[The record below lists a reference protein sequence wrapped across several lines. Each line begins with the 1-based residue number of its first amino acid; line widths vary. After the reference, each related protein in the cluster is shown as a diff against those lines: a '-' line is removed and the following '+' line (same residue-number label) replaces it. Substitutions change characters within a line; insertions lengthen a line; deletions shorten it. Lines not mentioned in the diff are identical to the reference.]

1 MIEIRRILC
10 PIDFS
15 EFSRHA
21 LDHAI
26 AVARRYHSTITV
38 LNVCPPVPAT
48 PVVPGIPMIP
58 VTAAPPA
65 DLDALLVSLKRFAD
79 AETGTPVPMQFEIG
93 QGDAAREILD
103 RARALPSDLIVMG
116 THGRSG
122 FDRLVLG
129 SVTEKVI
136 RRAPCPVLTV
146 PPLVEKTAE
155 SPAALFSR
163 ILCAVDFS
171 DVSLHALEY
180 AFSLATSIEGA
191 RLTLMHVVE
200 VMPAPTASEPARDS
214 EGKALD
220 AYVAA
225 AAEAR
230 TRRLEQLVPDSV
242 RANTTVET
250 VLAIGRAHVEILR
263 IATERQADVIVLG
276 THGFAISQ
284 LLFGSTAQQVTRQ
297 ATCPVLTVR

>member
-10 PIDFS
+10 PVDFS

-21 LDHAI
+21 LDHAV
-26 AVARRYHSTITV
+26 AVARRYGSTVTV

-48 PVVPGIPMIP
+48 PLLPGAPPVPIT
-58 VTAAPPA
+58 VAAPA

-79 AETGTPVPMQFEIG
+79 AETGTAVPMQVEIG
-93 QGDAAREILD
+93 QGNPAREILD
-103 RARALPSDLIVMG
+103 HARTLPSDLIVMG

-146 PPLVEKTAE
+146 PPLVENTAE
-155 SPAALFSR
+155 SPAQLFSR

-171 DVSLHALEY
+171 DASLRALEY
-180 AFSLATSIEGA
+180 AFSLAAGVQGA
-191 RLTLMHVVE
+191 RMTLMHVVE
-200 VMPAPTASEPARDS
+200 VMPAPTASEPARDA
-214 EGKALD
+214 EGRALD

-242 RANTTVET
+242 RAHSTVEQ
-250 VLAIGRAHVEILR
+250 VLAIGRAHLEILR
-263 IATERQADVIVLG
+263 IATERQTDVIVLG
-276 THGFAISQ
+276 THGFTISQ